1 MNSVADKPVE
11 RALVLAG
18 GGGRGAYQVGV
29 CQVLED
35 ISWRPDM
42 VLGNSIGATNGAM
55 LVAPDPDLNLSGTE
69 LLQRVWRY
77 EMSNEALHKASHK
90 WPWYLRWNINLV
102 VKILQALQK
111 PSKSAEE
118 DELFLELIGRLSALE
133 DVKREKLSLTS
144 VIQEIFGEPSLMDRE
159 GWRRL
164 LDQKVAFGQLKE
176 RGPPYYGIA
185 VTDVLTGAPRYF
197 WNCVPPGV
205 EGTASE
211 ITVGHV
217 MASSSIPG
225 IYPATYLE
233 VEGREWWDGACI
245 ANSPIG
251 PAIDSGATDIIV
263 VLMTPWHPEP
273 RGDGVPLRTGSPTVL
288 DALDRF
294 LDWMML
300 APLRSE
306 LKRKRPD
313 QEVRIVAPE
322 KIQGVV
328 QIIDYGQEDILT
340 LIQQGVDD
348 AKRVLQ

>member
-1 MNSVADKPVE
+1 
-11 RALVLAG
+11 
-18 GGGRGAYQVGV
+18 
-29 CQVLED
+29 
-35 ISWRPDM
+35 
-42 VLGNSIGATNGAM
+42 M
-55 LVAPDPDLNLSGTE
+55 LIAPKSDLNLSGAE
-69 LLQRVWRY
+69 LLKQAWGCK
-77 EMSNEALHKASHK
+77 MCNKKLHKASPE
-90 WPWYLRWNINLV
+90 WPWYLQGVIDLV

-111 PSKSAEE
+111 PSRSVEA
-118 DELFLELIGRLSALE
+118 DELFRELIRRRAE
-133 DVKREKLSLTS
+133 WDDVEREKVSLMS
-144 VIQEIFGEPSLMDRE
+144 IIQKVFGKPSLMDRK

-164 LDQKVAFGQLKE
+164 LEQKVDFHRLNE
-176 RGPPYYGIA
+176 CCPPYYGIA

-197 WNCVPPGV
+197 WNHVPPGV

-211 ITVGHV
+211 ITADHV

-233 VEGREWWDGACI
+233 GREWWDGASI

-273 RGDGVPLRTGSPTVL
+273 QGDGVPLQANSTAVL

-294 LDWMML
+294 LDWTML
-300 APLRSE
+300 APLRTE

-313 QEVRIVAPE
+313 QKVRIVAPE

-328 QIIDYGQEDILT
+328 QIVDYNPKESAL
-340 LIQQGVDD
+340 LIQQGIED
-348 AKRVLQ
+348 ARSVLQ

>member
-1 MNSVADKPVE
+1 MNSVADKPVKC
-11 RALVLAG
+11 ALVLSG

-29 CQVLED
+29 CQVLEE

-55 LVAPDPDLNLSGTE
+55 LIAPKPDLGLSGTK
-69 LLQRVWRY
+69 LLTQVWGR
-77 EMSNEALHKASHK
+77 EMSNKVLHEVSPE
-90 WPWYLRWNINLV
+90 WPWYLQGGIGLV
-102 VKILQALQK
+102 VRILQALQK
-111 PSKSAEE
+111 PSRSAEA
-118 DELFLELIGRLSALE
+118 DELFLELIKGLSELTDDE
-133 DVKREKLSLTS
+133 RKRVSLMS
-144 VIQEIFGEPSLMDRE
+144 DIQKVFGKPSLMERE
-159 GWRRL
+159 GWRQL
-164 LDQKVAFGQLKE
+164 LEQKVDFHRLNE
-176 RGPPYYGIA
+176 CCPPYYGIA

-197 WNCVPPGV
+197 WNHVPPGV

-211 ITVGHV
+211 ITADHV

-233 VEGREWWDGACI
+233 GREWWDGASI

-273 RGDGVPLRTGSPTVL
+273 QGDGVPLQANSTTVL

-294 LDWMML
+294 LDWTML

-313 QEVRIVAPE
+313 QEVRIVAPR
-322 KIQGVV
+322 KIQGIV
-328 QIIDYGQEDILT
+328 QIVDYNPDESAL
-340 LIQQGVDD
+340 LIQQGIED

>member
-1 MNSVADKPVE
+1 MNSVADKPVK
-11 RALVLAG
+11 RALVLSG

-29 CQVLED
+29 CQVLEE

-55 LVAPDPDLNLSGTE
+55 LIAPKSDLNLSGAE
-69 LLQRVWRY
+69 LLQQVWGCKMY
-77 EMSNEALHKASHK
+77 NKKLHKASHE
-90 WPWYLRWNINLV
+90 WPWYLQGGIGLV

-111 PSKSAEE
+111 PSRSVEA
-118 DELFLELIGRLSALE
+118 DELFLELIKRRAE
-133 DVKREKLSLTS
+133 WDDVEREKVSLMS
-144 VIQEIFGEPSLMDRE
+144 VIQKVLGKPSLMDRQ
-159 GWRRL
+159 GWRQL
-164 LDQKVAFGQLKE
+164 LEQKVDFHLLKE
-176 RGPPYYGIA
+176 LCPPYYGIA

-197 WNCVPPGV
+197 WNHVPPDV

-211 ITVGHV
+211 ITADHV

-225 IYPATYLE
+225 IYPATHL
-233 VEGREWWDGACI
+233 EGREWWDGASI

-273 RGDGVPLRTGSPTVL
+273 QGDGVPLQANSTTLL

-294 LDWMML
+294 LDWTML

-306 LKRKRPD
+306 LKRKRPR
-313 QEVRIVAPE
+313 QQVRIVAPQ
-322 KIQGVV
+322 KIQGIV
-328 QIIDYGQEDILT
+328 QIIDYDPDDSKVLIRQGIED
-340 LIQQGVDD
+340 
-348 AKRVLQ
+348 ARHVLQ